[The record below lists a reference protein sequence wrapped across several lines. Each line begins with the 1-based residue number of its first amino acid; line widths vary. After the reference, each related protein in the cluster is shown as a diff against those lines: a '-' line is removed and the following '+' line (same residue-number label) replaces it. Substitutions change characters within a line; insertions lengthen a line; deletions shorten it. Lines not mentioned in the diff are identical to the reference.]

1 MVPASLYE
9 AVFNASPTGHYL
21 LSPTPEAFIL
31 AVNDAFLRASGR
43 RREDL
48 LGVSLFVAF
57 PRNADDP
64 NDTGEDDL
72 RQSLAR
78 VLATGQVDTMPGIR
92 YPIRV
97 ELPSGE
103 VRFEERF
110 WNAVSTPIFDAS
122 GQLVCISHSTSDVTA
137 MIRAEAA
144 RSESEKRFRALVSAS
159 AEVVYR
165 MNPDWTEL
173 HQLEGR
179 GFVQDTLDARPL
191 WIDAYIPPQDHAL
204 VRQAI
209 EAAIRARAPFEAEH
223 RVRRLDGSYGWAYS
237 RAVPMLDARGE
248 IYEWI
253 GAASDI
259 TDRKRAEEKL
269 LEASRRKDEFL
280 AMLAHELRNP
290 LAPIGAAAQLLQTA
304 TLDAQRVQYSS
315 RIISRQIRHMTG
327 LIDDLLDVS
336 RVSRGLIELDEAA
349 LDIRHIA
356 TNAVEQAT
364 PLIEA
369 RRHRLALRLP
379 PGCVTVMGDEKRLVQ
394 VVANL
399 LNNAAKYTPE
409 GGNIALAVEVHD
421 GEVAIEV
428 ADDGIGMERELTER
442 AFELF
447 AQARRSSDRASGG
460 LGLGLALVKSLVELH
475 HGSVG
480 CASAGIGKG
489 SRFTVRLPCASEQQS
504 GHPGHA
510 SSLGLAASANAL
522 RVMVV
527 DDNVDAAAMLAMV
540 LETLGHQVQV
550 EHAPLQALARGRSE
564 RPQVF
569 LLDIGLPE
577 IDGNELARRLR
588 AQPETAGAT
597 LIAVTGYGQDSD
609 RQVTLAAGFDH
620 HLVKPVDLDVL
631 AAILAQ
637 IR

>member
-57 PRNADDP
+57 PRNAEDP

-204 VRQAI
+204 VKQAI
-209 EAAIRARAPFEAEH
+209 EAAIRATAPFEAEH

-304 TLDAQRVQYSS
+304 ALDAGRVQTSS

-349 LDIRHIA
+349 LDICHIA
-356 TNAVEQAT
+356 ANAVEQAT

-394 VVANL
+394 VIANL

-421 GEVAIEV
+421 GEVVIEV

-489 SRFTVRLPCASEQQS
+489 SRFTVRLPCASDQQS

-510 SSLGLAASANAL
+510 SSPGLAATANAL

-540 LETLGHQVQV
+540 LEALGHQVRV
-550 EHAPLQALARGRSE
+550 EHAPLQALERGQSE
-564 RPQVF
+564 PPQVF
-569 LLDIGLPE
+569 LLDIGLPG